1 MQNLFFP
8 QEEDFRR
15 WMQESLREELATAVS
30 QLKQELRPEDEP
42 LLSRRQ
48 IAEILDISLVTLT
61 DWMKKGFPYLRQEGR
76 VYFLKSE
83 VLQYMRHRK
92 KHPPII
98 HYESNKHRQKE
109 ERKGCPED

>member
-30 QLKQELRPEDEP
+30 QLKQEPRPEDEP

-83 VLQYMRHRK
+83 VMQYMRHK
-92 KHPPII
+92 KKRSPII
-98 HYESNKHRQKE
+98 HSKNNKQMPKE
-109 ERKGCPED
+109 ERKGYPED